1 MDTLKWL
8 LATGNP
14 GKVRELRRLLTGYP
28 IEIAGLESAGLPAD
42 CPESGDSFLEN
53 AKQKAGFYHLQ
64 SGMVTL
70 ADDSGLEVDYLDG
83 RPGIYSARFG
93 GLATHREKI
102 DYLLSLM
109 EGVEPPLRTAR
120 FCCAA
125 VYFDGTTYHTS
136 QATLEGFIRMAPE
149 GDGGFGYDPIFSPTW
164 AGATMAEIDLDL
176 KNTLSHRGKA
186 FTQLLEHLQKEGI
199 LTGAKSS

>member
-14 GKVRELRRLLTGYP
+14 GKVRELRRLFADFP
-28 IEIAGLESAGLPAD
+28 IEIAGLEDLGVTAD
-42 CPESGDSFLEN
+42 CPETADSFLEN
-53 AKQKAGFYHLQ
+53 AKQKATFYHQQ
-64 SGMVTL
+64 SGLVTL

-102 DYLLSLM
+102 EYLLSLM
-109 EGVEPPLRTAR
+109 DGVEPPHRTAR

-136 QATLEGFIRMAPE
+136 QATLEGFIRMSPR
-149 GDGGFGYDPIFSPTW
+149 GDGGFGYDPIFATTW
-164 AGATMAEIDLDL
+164 DGPTMAEIELDR
-176 KNTLSHRGKA
+176 KNSMSHRGKA
-186 FTQLLEHLQKEGI
+186 FSQLLVHLEKKGLLSHRE
-199 LTGAKSS
+199 TS